1 MRTVME
7 IVVEKIMNLEI
18 FVLERLTLKIEI
30 EVGHTSFKTFQF
42 SNWNFFKPTWT
53 CKFSNFRLTNFY
65 FFHRCKKKFKRE

>member
-42 SNWNFFKPTWT
+42 SN
-53 CKFSNFRLTNFY
+53 
-65 FFHRCKKKFKRE
+65 